1 MNLII
6 IGKAWVADIMN
17 LKNITLHLYI
27 TMLTLITSVSQN
39 KKCLQALQFNI
50 YFKCNKKYKQEKS
63 IVRGV
68 HQYQEF

>member
-1 MNLII
+1 MNQFINTNPYS
-6 IGKAWVADIMN
+6 ADIMN